1 MKGVD
6 EMDGRAIL
14 GLLVLIVV
22 GGMWA
27 VAFIRYGNIQ
37 KVGDK
42 VIESIVSKDYE
53 EKEDI

>member
-1 MKGVD
+1 
-6 EMDGRAIL
+6 MDGRAIL